1 MNYEA
6 DSEVIKQSQEVVQ
19 SVTEEITLPHEAE
32 IKEEHSLNIET
43 VGDCIP
49 SSFEMRLVNIKANS
63 SELKAL

>member
-32 IKEEHSLNIET
+32 IKEEHSLNTET